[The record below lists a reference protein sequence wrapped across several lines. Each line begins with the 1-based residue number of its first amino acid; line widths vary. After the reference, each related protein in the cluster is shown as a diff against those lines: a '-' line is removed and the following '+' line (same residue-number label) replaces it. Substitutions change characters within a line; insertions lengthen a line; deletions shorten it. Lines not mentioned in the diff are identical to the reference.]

1 MKNPTN
7 SYQWMNIAIIY
18 TIIMKKVSLKK
29 FPFKLMS

>member
-18 TIIMKKVSLKK
+18 TIHEESQFEKVSFLT
-29 FPFKLMS
+29 

>member
-18 TIIMKKVSLKK
+18 TINEESQFEKVSFLT
-29 FPFKLMS
+29 